1 MAFRWQRGRGLRLWL
16 RRTHHRDA
24 ALAHDG
30 FDVFEVGVDNAQFL
44 DDGGD
49 AVHGVAQDVIH
60 GFEGADEGRV
70 FAHDGGDAVV
80 RDDDEAIDFAFQ
92 HFQPRFG
99 FAHARHAFK
108 GKRFGDDGDGEDAH
122 VARDVGDDGCGAGTG
137 TAAHAAAM
145 KTMSAPFKAS
155 RILSR
160 SSSAAA
166 RPTSGLE
173 PAPMP
178 RVVLTPSCSLF

>member
-1 MAFRWQRGRGLRLWL
+1 MSWLALTFTTETACRSEFDVFEKWRGDGFFGGSAGAVFTFGFAG
-16 RRTHHRDA
+16 THHRDA

-60 GFEGADEGRV
+60 GFEGADEGCV

-80 RDDDEAIDFAFQ
+80 RDDDEAIDLAFQ

-137 TAAHAAAM
+137 TATHA
-145 KTMSAPFKAS
+145 
-155 RILSR
+155 
-160 SSSAAA
+160 
-166 RPTSGLE
+166 SGDE
-173 PAPMP
+173 DHVGA
-178 RVVLTPSCSLF
+178 V